1 MIARLRTTL
10 TQWLFPVLGALAL
23 VGIVMADATDSLFDI
38 IENQYQD
45 GFKGATG
52 YLPVFHPTGLST
64 AERTAARVAIYSR
77 TPDPLNI
84 SLEFPDAYQ
93 ANITCF
99 GRGFDPRGPY
109 AQPPAA
115 PYLIPGNIAV
125 IAFGDAKI
133 PGGGMYIATSPVG
146 FNDTVGTGQQNLNP
160 AAGPVVTPENKVGI
174 YEVGISNGKCTQLR
188 LVSGGPTN
196 AGFNAGPHPEFGD
209 FGANI
214 DGMTWHN
221 GMLYVNDFSG
231 GPAGGGSGPNFPAG
245 RPHRGDPLA
254 GARGARIA
262 NLPPEAE
269 HQNDALVVLQG
280 K

>member
-1 MIARLRTTL
+1 MHLADLLNGGLNMKARLRTMT

-23 VGIVMADATDSLFDI
+23 VGTVTGDATNSPFDI

-52 YLPVFHPTGLST
+52 YLPVFYPTGLSP
-64 AERTAARVAIYSR
+64 AERTAARVGMYSR

-99 GRGFDPRGPY
+99 GRAFDPRGPY
-109 AQPPAA
+109 AQPPVA

-125 IAFGDAKI
+125 IAFGDAQI
-133 PGGGMYIATSPVG
+133 PGGGMYIATAPAG
-146 FNDTVGTGQQNLNP
+146 FNDTVGLSGQPQNLNP
-160 AAGPVVTPENKVGI
+160 AAGPVITQENKVGI
-174 YEVGISNGKCTQLR
+174 YEVGIRDGKCYQLR
-188 LVSGGPTN
+188 LVSGGPSN

-214 DGMTWHN
+214 DGMTWN
-221 GMLYVNDFSG
+221 DKKLYVNDFSG
-231 GPAGGGSGPNFPAG
+231 GPEGAGSGDRKSTRLNSSHG
-245 RPHRGDPLA
+245 S
-254 GARGARIA
+254 I
-262 NLPPEAE
+262 
-269 HQNDALVVLQG
+269 
-280 K
+280 